1 MKDKDGILANK
12 DSDSGNR
19 KSFVGNSDVLLA
31 MKETAN
37 QKAVS
42 AWPCL
47 VLKVLKC
54 KEQ

>member
-19 KSFVGNSDVLLA
+19 KSFVIDVLLA

-37 QKAVS
+37 QRAVS

-54 KEQ
+54 KEL

>member
-19 KSFVGNSDVLLA
+19 KSLLGIIDVLLA

-37 QKAVS
+37 QRAVS
-42 AWPCL
+42 A
-47 VLKVLKC
+47 
-54 KEQ
+54 